1 MKRGYK
7 QFVGVVLLL
16 AVVAGVSYIVARIAV
31 MQAGTR
37 KTAAAQAIPAVAA
50 EARPAVAAVK
60 SESPVSAVKPVA
72 TAPAATRP
80 AFDAASA
87 QGALRRGME
96 LLAAQKLIE
105 ARGELSAAI
114 FSGALDDSQA
124 QQARNALEDLADMTI
139 FSSRILEGD
148 PYTIQ
153 YTVEG
158 GEVLDKL
165 ERRLQ
170 LHVPSSILLKVN
182 GIPSASSIR
191 AGQTLKLIQGP
202 FHAVV
207 SKSGFTMDIYLQRPG
222 LEKVYIKRLR
232 VGLGKNDST
241 PVGSWKLGLGR
252 KMKNAIWYPPPTSG
266 MTLALRPGDK
276 DYPLGRAGFW
286 IGLIGTDPNTSGF
299 AGYGIHG
306 TNNPASVGKAESL
319 GCIRLADADI
329 ELVYSLLYEEWSTV
343 RVEP

>member
-1 MKRGYK
+1 VKRGYK
-7 QFVGVVLLL
+7 QFVGVVVLL
-16 AVVAGVSYIVARIAV
+16 AVTAGVSYIVARMAV
-31 MQAGTR
+31 MQTGTR
-37 KTAAAQAIPAVAA
+37 ETPSAQAIPVVAA
-50 EARPAVAAVK
+50 EPQPAFAPVR
-60 SESPVSAVKPVA
+60 SEAPGSPVKPVA
-72 TAPAATRP
+72 TTPVAPP
-80 AFDAASA
+80 SPFDSASA

-114 FSGALDDSQA
+114 FSGALDEAQA

-148 PYTIQ
+148 PYAIQ
-153 YTVEG
+153 YTVEQ
-158 GEVLDKL
+158 GEILDKL

-170 LHVPSSILLKVN
+170 LRVPSPILLKIN

-207 SKSGFTMDIYLQRPG
+207 SKSGFTMDIFLHRPG

-232 VGLGKNDST
+232 VGLGKNGST
-241 PVGSWKLGLGR
+241 PVGSWKVGLGR

-276 DYPLGRAGFW
+276 DYPLGTAGYW

-306 TNNPASVGKAESL
+306 TNNLASIGKAESL

-329 ELVYSLLYEEWSTV
+329 DLVFSLLYEEWSTV
-343 RVEP
+343 RVEL